1 MQGVSEKLRA
11 GTVRPLI
18 ALAGVGLIAV
28 VAVYVGFIALESPDA
43 ELLINVW
50 GYYVMA
56 GTFALWL
63 ISLWQIR
70 RRFLE
75 STWQADPPRAAR
87 FGVVAALGVC
97 AILMV
102 AVAGLE
108 SFRSKILFDEF
119 VLQSTA
125 FNMHFFREVSTMVRG
140 YELMGAF
147 TSLDNYLDKR
157 PYFYPFLVSLV
168 HDLTGYR
175 TTNAHFLNFALMPLV
190 LMLVYDLGRQWF
202 GWRGGLMGLLLLGG
216 LPLFGQN
223 ATGSGMEM
231 INLLMLLL
239 AVRTGG
245 LYLRSPDGPSLTAFC
260 LTVVLLAQSRYE
272 SALYVGCAGL
282 VIAVGWWRSGKLV
295 LSAGAALTPLLL
307 IPVAWHNKV
316 LSNTPVLWEMK
327 ENQVSRFG
335 SEHVADNA
343 VGVWEYLFSS
353 SRDLSNSLFVS
364 GAGAV
369 GLVVVAGLALRHA
382 RRIKRWEPHALVGC
396 AFMVGVL
403 ANLVLVLFYFWS
415 RFTDP
420 MASRFS
426 LPLYTAM
433 CLAAVVPLSWLA
445 RRFRPTLPIF
455 VTLALLSFVG
465 WSAPKHAH
473 HVYSRMGTD
482 ELEWERRTV
491 AAMPEKNRIVLTNK
505 STLVWLLDKVPS
517 LLLGRAKLVEDR
529 IAHQL
534 SQPTFQEILVTQALR
549 PVSAAGYH
557 QVVPEDQLP
566 ENFELEKITE
576 RRFGT
581 KIARISRLVAIH
593 PPADGATPTDE

>member
-1 MQGVSEKLRA
+1 MGDAPEKLRGLMA
-11 GTVRPLI
+11 NPAAR
-18 ALAGVGLIAV
+18 LAGVGVIAL
-28 VAVYVGFIALESPDA
+28 VAVYVGFIAIESKAA
-43 ELLINVW
+43 ELLINQW
-50 GYYVMA
+50 GYYVML
-56 GTFALWL
+56 GTFCFWL
-63 ISLWQIR
+63 ASLWRIR
-70 RRFLE
+70 RRFVE
-75 STWQADPPRAAR
+75 SNWTGDDAESAR
-87 FGVVAALGVC
+87 WGVVWALALIGV
-97 AILMV
+97 LMM

-108 SFRSKILFDEF
+108 TFRSKILFDEF

-157 PYFYPFLVSLV
+157 PYFFPFLVSLV

-175 TTNAHFLNFALMPLV
+175 TTNAHYLNFALMPLV
-190 LMLVYDLGRQWF
+190 LMLIYDLGRQWF
-202 GWRGGLMGLLLLGG
+202 GWKGGLASLLLLGT

-239 AVRTGG
+239 AVRTGAI
-245 LYLRSPDGPSLTAFC
+245 YLRSPDSISLTAFC

-282 VIAVGWWRSGKLV
+282 VILWGWWRSGRMV
-295 LSAGAALTPLLL
+295 LSVGAAMAPLLL

-327 ENQVSRFG
+327 ENQTSRFG
-335 SEHVADNA
+335 PEYVSDNA
-343 VGVWEYLFSS
+343 QGVWEYLFSF
-353 SRDLSNSLFVS
+353 SRDTSNSLLVS
-364 GAGAV
+364 TV
-369 GLVVVAGLALRHA
+369 GLTGLLMVLGYAVF
-382 RRIKRWEPHALVGC
+382 RRRGFKTWEPHAG
-396 AFMVGVL
+396 AGAMFMIGVL

-426 LPLYTAM
+426 LPLYAAM
-433 CLAAVVPLSWLA
+433 CLAAVLPLRWLCQKFHHTFA
-445 RRFRPTLPIF
+445 VFS
-455 VTLALLSFVG
+455 VVVLLGFVG
-465 WSAPKHAH
+465 WSTPKQAH

-491 AAMPEKNRIVLTNK
+491 AAMPPMDRMVITNK
-505 STLVWLLDKVPS
+505 SSLVWLLDQIPS
-517 LLLGRAKLVEDR
+517 LLLGRAQLMEDR
-529 IAHQL
+529 LAYQL
-534 SQPTFQEILVTQALR
+534 TQPTFQEILVTQSLR
-549 PVSAAGYH
+549 PTSAKGYH
-557 QVVPEDQLP
+557 QVVPEDRLP
-566 ENFELEKITE
+566 ERYKLEKITE

-581 KIARISRLVAIH
+581 KIARISRLIAIDSD
-593 PPADGATPTDE
+593 DGGVPPTDE